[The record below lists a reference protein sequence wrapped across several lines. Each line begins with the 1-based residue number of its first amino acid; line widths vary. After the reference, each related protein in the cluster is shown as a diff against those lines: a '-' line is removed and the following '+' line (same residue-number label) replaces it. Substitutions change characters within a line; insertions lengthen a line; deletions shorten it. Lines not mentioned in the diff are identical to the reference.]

1 MAVSTGKLNGILRT
15 LRGKKRDETRNPF
28 RQLRHHTVPL

>member
-1 MAVSTGKLNGILRT
+1 MAVSTDKLNGFFRP

-28 RQLRHHTVPL
+28 GQLHHHRVPL